1 MAGVCGRGKPRW
13 HREGAGAVAREH
25 QSVAVAGAWPVEGSA
40 GGQGNHCEGMMVEW
54 LLRIMSADEEQD
66 VAAYMSRLATASI
79 RHASRLPTA
88 DVLWVKAQM
97 LERWEAERR
106 VQAPLDV
113 MEPFQI
119 GAGLVAAGILLF
131 WSLPALIRVIS

>member
-1 MAGVCGRGKPRW
+1 MI
-13 HREGAGAVAREH
+13 
-25 QSVAVAGAWPVEGSA
+25 
-40 GGQGNHCEGMMVEW
+40 EW
-54 LLRIMSADEEQD
+54 LLRTMSADEEQHI
-66 VAAYMSRLATASI
+66 AAYMSRLAAASTG
-79 RHASRLPTA
+79 RVAHLPAA

-113 MEPFQI
+113 IEPFQI

-131 WSLPALIRVIS
+131 WSLPALLRVIS

>member
-1 MAGVCGRGKPRW
+1 MI
-13 HREGAGAVAREH
+13 
-25 QSVAVAGAWPVEGSA
+25 
-40 GGQGNHCEGMMVEW
+40 EW
-54 LLRIMSADEEQD
+54 LLRMTSDDEQNI
-66 VAAYMSRLATASI
+66 AAYMSKLAQASP
-79 RHASRLPTA
+79 RHAPRLSA
-88 DVLWVKAQM
+88 VDVLWVKAQL

-131 WSLPALIRVIS
+131 WSLPALLRVIS

>member
-1 MAGVCGRGKPRW
+1 MI
-13 HREGAGAVAREH
+13 
-25 QSVAVAGAWPVEGSA
+25 
-40 GGQGNHCEGMMVEW
+40 EW
-54 LLRIMSADEEQD
+54 LWRTMSADEEQH
-66 VAAYMSRLATASI
+66 VAAYMSKLATA
-79 RHASRLPTA
+79 ASHRTPRLPTI

-106 VQAPLDV
+106 VQAPLDA

-131 WSLPALIRVIS
+131 WSLPALLRAIS

>member
-1 MAGVCGRGKPRW
+1 
-13 HREGAGAVAREH
+13 
-25 QSVAVAGAWPVEGSA
+25 
-40 GGQGNHCEGMMVEW
+40 MVEW
-54 LLRIMSADEEQD
+54 LLGMTADDERD
-66 VAAYMSRLATASI
+66 IAAYMSRLATASG
-79 RHASRLPTA
+79 RLVPNLPA
-88 DVLWVKAQM
+88 VDVLWVKAQM

-106 VQAPLDV
+106 VQAPLDA

>member
-1 MAGVCGRGKPRW
+1 
-13 HREGAGAVAREH
+13 
-25 QSVAVAGAWPVEGSA
+25 
-40 GGQGNHCEGMMVEW
+40 MMVEW
-54 LLRIMSADEEQD
+54 LLRMTTDDEQD
-66 VAAYMSRLATASI
+66 ISAYMSRLAQTAGAHI
-79 RHASRLPTA
+79 PRLPA
-88 DVLWVKAQM
+88 VDVLWVKAQM

-119 GAGLVAAGILLF
+119 AAGLVAAGILLF